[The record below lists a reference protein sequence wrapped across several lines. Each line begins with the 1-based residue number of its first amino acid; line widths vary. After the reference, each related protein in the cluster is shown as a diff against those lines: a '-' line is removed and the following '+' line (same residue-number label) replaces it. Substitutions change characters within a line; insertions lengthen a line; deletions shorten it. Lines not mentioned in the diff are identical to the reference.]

1 MNKLG
6 IILNNRKRFLFST
19 AMAGVLVL
27 LTGGTEALAITVW
40 TVSKTSSNVTCSY
53 PSQTTCNTIQSAV
66 TAASSGDV
74 ILVGPGTYSESVVI
88 NETGQ
93 NRDGLTLLGAQAG
106 RDARIGRYEPRKES
120 IVNATGTGSPGIT
133 VNANFVVIDGFTIT
147 GDSAATPPAGI
158 VVGSKSTGYYWAQIL
173 NNILENSGTGVYLY
187 RPGSDSV
194 HRSPY
199 AVIEHNLFRDNTAGT
214 GVSVGFG
221 VFSNGATGP
230 VITENAFTG
239 NKAVAIVIAGGD
251 HAEITNNTSEDDGA
265 FVAYVGAIQSLFTH
279 NRGKKFG
286 HKGVLPVVI
295 NINPP
300 ASTPASAYSIYPDA
314 AIDIGPGNS
323 HLVISDNDLEE
334 GESHISN
341 GLAFT
346 NTFPAAAAG
355 TNPTYNYYVTVKN
368 NKIKGFPENGIVAD
382 TQTGGT
388 LIFSWILGN
397 EVLDNGS
404 DGISIQDS
412 NYNISLFDNEV
423 EGNLLDCNDATTGG
437 VGTLTTQDIW
447 LNDTGNS
454 SNLTGPPPLCTP
466 GSGHDHH

>member
-1 MNKLG
+1 MIRLH
-6 IILNNRKRFLFST
+6 IMLNNRKRFVFS
-19 AMAGVLVL
+19 AALAAAFILLAG
-27 LTGGTEALAITVW
+27 GANALAITTW
-40 TVSKTSSNVTCSY
+40 TVSKTSTNTTCSTI
-53 PSQTTCNTIQSAV
+53 PLVTTCNTIQSAV

-74 ILVGPGTYSESVVI
+74 ILVGPGTYNESVVI
-88 NETGQ
+88 DESGN

-106 RDARIGRYEPRKES
+106 RDARVGRNELWKES
-120 IVNATGTGSPGIT
+120 VVNSTGTGNPGIV
-133 VNANFVVIDGFTIT
+133 VNALFVVIDGFTVT
-147 GDSAATPPAGI
+147 GDSTATPPAGI
-158 VVGSKSTGYYWAQIL
+158 VVGSQPTGYYWAQIL

-187 RPGSDSV
+187 RPGSDQP

-214 GVSVGFG
+214 GANVGFG
-221 VFSNGATGP
+221 IFSNGATGP

-239 NKAVAIVIAGGD
+239 NKAMAIVISGGD

-265 FVAYVGAIQSLFTH
+265 FVAYVGAIQSLFSH

-295 NINPP
+295 GSN
-300 ASTPASAYSIYPDA
+300 SIYPDA
-314 AIDIGPGNS
+314 AVDVGPGNS
-323 HLVISDNDLEE
+323 HLVISDNDLEK

-341 GLAFT
+341 GIAFT
-346 NTFPAAAAG
+346 NTFPASAAG
-355 TNPTYNYYVTVKN
+355 GNPTYNYYVTVKN
-368 NKIKGFPENGIVAD
+368 NKIKGFPENGIVAEE
-382 TQTGGT
+382 QSGGT
-388 LIFSWILGN
+388 LISSWILGN

-412 NYNISLFDNEV
+412 NYNISLFDNQV
-423 EGNLLDCNDATTGG
+423 EGNPLDCNDATTEGS
-437 VGTLTTQDIW
+437 GTLGTQNIW

-466 GSGHDHH
+466 GRGHDH

>member
-1 MNKLG
+1 MDSGATEANSLLIDQGASMNKLG
-6 IILNNRKRFLFST
+6 IILGNRKRFLFST

-27 LTGGTEALAITVW
+27 LTGGTKALAITVW
-40 TVSKTSSNVTCSY
+40 TVSKTSSNSTCSS

-74 ILVGPGTYSESVVI
+74 ILVGPGKYNESVVI

-106 RDARIGRYEPRKES
+106 RDARVDRNEPWKES

-323 HLVISDNDLEE
+323 HL
-334 GESHISN
+334 
-341 GLAFT
+341 
-346 NTFPAAAAG
+346 
-355 TNPTYNYYVTVKN
+355 
-368 NKIKGFPENGIVAD
+368 
-382 TQTGGT
+382 
-388 LIFSWILGN
+388 
-397 EVLDNGS
+397 
-404 DGISIQDS
+404 
-412 NYNISLFDNEV
+412 
-423 EGNLLDCNDATTGG
+423 
-437 VGTLTTQDIW
+437 
-447 LNDTGNS
+447 
-454 SNLTGPPPLCTP
+454 
-466 GSGHDHH
+466 

>member
-1 MNKLG
+1 M
-6 IILNNRKRFLFST
+6 LNDRRRF
-19 AMAGVLVL
+19 VLSAALAAAFVL
-27 LTGGTEALAITVW
+27 LAGGANALAITVW
-40 TVSKTSSNVTCSY
+40 TVSKTSSNTTCSY

-74 ILVGPGTYSESVVI
+74 ILVGPGTYNESVTI
-88 NETGQ
+88 MDEPNATPPYS
-93 NRDGLTLLGAQAG
+93 RDGLSLLGAQAG
-106 RDARIGRYEPRKES
+106 RDARLDRHGPES
-120 IVNATGTGSPGIT
+120 IVNSTGTGNPGIT
-133 VNANFVVIDGFTIT
+133 VNANFVVVDGFTVT
-147 GDSAATPPAGI
+147 GDTTATPPAGI

-199 AVIEHNLFRDNTAGT
+199 AVIEHNLFRDNTPGT
-214 GVSVGFG
+214 GVSFGFG
-221 VFSNGATGP
+221 IFSNGATGP

-239 NKAVAIVIAGGD
+239 NKAVAIVISGGD

-265 FVAYVGAIQSLFTH
+265 FVAYVGAIQSLFSH

-286 HKGVLPVVI
+286 HKGVVPVVI
-295 NINPP
+295 NISSP
-300 ASTPASAYSIYPDA
+300 ASTPAGAYSIYPDA

-323 HLVISDNDLEE
+323 HLVISDNDLEK

-341 GLAFT
+341 GIAFT

-355 TNPTYNYYVTVKN
+355 GNPTYNYYVTVKN
-368 NKIKGFPENGIVAD
+368 NKIKGFPENGIVAEE
-382 TQTGGT
+382 QSGGT
-388 LIFSWILGN
+388 LIYSWILGN

-412 NYNISLFDNEV
+412 NYNISLFDNQV
-423 EGNLLDCNDATTGG
+423 EGNPLDCNDATTE
-437 VGTLTTQDIW
+437 GTGPSGITDIW
-447 LNDTGNS
+447 VNDTGNS

-466 GSGHDHH
+466 GRSH

>member
-1 MNKLG
+1 
-6 IILNNRKRFLFST
+6 
-19 AMAGVLVL
+19 MAGVLVL
-27 LTGGTEALAITVW
+27 LTGGTKALAITMW
-40 TVSKTSSNVTCSY
+40 TVSKTSSNTTCSY

-120 IVNATGTGSPGIT
+120 IVNATGTGNPGIT

-147 GDSAATPPAGI
+147 GDRAAIPPAGI
-158 VVGSKSTGYYWAQIL
+158 LVGSQPYGYYWAQIL

-199 AVIEHNLFRDNTAGT
+199 AVIEHDLFRDNTAGT
-214 GVSVGFG
+214 GANVGFG
-221 VFSNGATGP
+221 IFSSGATGP

-239 NKAVAIVIAGGD
+239 NKAVAIVISGGD
-251 HAEITNNTSEDDGA
+251 HAEVTNNTSEDDGA
-265 FVAYVGAIQSLFTH
+265 FVAYAGAIQSLFSH

-295 NINPP
+295 NQGLNPLTVY
-300 ASTPASAYSIYPDA
+300 ADA
-314 AIDIGPGNS
+314 AVDIGPGNS
-323 HLVISDNDLEE
+323 HLVISDNDLEK

-341 GLAFT
+341 GIAFT

-355 TNPTYNYYVTVKN
+355 PNPSYNYYVTVKN

-382 TQTGGT
+382 TQTDGT
-388 LIFSWILGN
+388 LIYSWILGN

-412 NYNISLFDNEV
+412 NYNISLFDNLV
-423 EGNLLDCNDATTGG
+423 EGNLLDCHDATTGG
-437 VGTLTTQDIW
+437 VGTLGTQNIW

-466 GSGHDHH
+466 GRGHDH

>member
-1 MNKLG
+1 
-6 IILNNRKRFLFST
+6 
-19 AMAGVLVL
+19 MAAAFVL
-27 LTGGTEALAITVW
+27 LAGGANALAITMW
-40 TVSKTSSNVTCSY
+40 TVSKTSSNTTCSY

-74 ILVGPGTYSESVVI
+74 IQVGPGPYSESVVI

-106 RDARIGRYEPRKES
+106 RDARVGRDELWKES
-120 IVNATGTGSPGIT
+120 VVNATGTGNPGIT

-158 VVGSKSTGYYWAQIL
+158 VVGSKDSGYYWAQIL
-173 NNILENSGTGVYLY
+173 NNILENSGTGVYLF
-187 RPGSDSV
+187 RPASDSV

-199 AVIEHNLFRDNTAGT
+199 AVIEHNLFRDNTAGK
-214 GVSVGFG
+214 GANVGFG
-221 VFSNGATGP
+221 IFSNGATGP

-239 NKAVAIVIAGGD
+239 NKAVAIVISGGD
-251 HAEITNNTSEDDGA
+251 HAEVTNNTSENDGA
-265 FVAYVGAIQSLFTH
+265 FVAYVGAIQSLFSH
-279 NRGKKFG
+279 NLGKKFG
-286 HKGVLPVVI
+286 HKGAPVVI
-295 NINPP
+295 GAN
-300 ASTPASAYSIYPDA
+300 SIYPDA
-314 AIDIGPGNS
+314 AVDIGPGNS

-341 GLAFT
+341 GIAFT

-388 LIFSWILGN
+388 LIYSWILGN

-412 NYNISLFDNEV
+412 NYNISLFDNQV
-423 EGNLLDCNDATTGG
+423 EGNLLDCHDATTGG
-437 VGTLTTQDIW
+437 VGTLETQDIW

-466 GSGHDHH
+466 GRGHNHDWR